1 MTRTRNDIARQPE
14 GAPAAPEAETDRIG
28 DMSPRDFAQLGMNH
42 IAYIR
47 AVPTDDD
54 GTGWAIHAANGQ
66 QIGMAPT
73 HDLAFAA
80 TRQHDMEPLSV
91 H

>member
-1 MTRTRNDIARQPE
+1 MTQNDIIP
-14 GAPAAPEAETDRIG
+14 PVAEDDASHTYHADRVG

-42 IAYIR
+42 FAYIR
-47 AVPTDDD
+47 ALGADRD
-54 GTGWAIHAANGQ
+54 GAGWAIHAADGE
-66 QIGMAPT
+66 QIGLAPT

-80 TRQHDMEPLSV
+80 TRQHDMVPLSV